1 MHQNG
6 LCPASLDIG
15 GYINSTAIGDP
26 AQTVRIV
33 FENLPF
39 LAIIGR
45 VCTHNCED
53 ICVMY
58 DTGGPLAIRHL
69 KRYAADKFDDYS
81 KIMNVRIVYNLFFVY
96 I

>member
-1 MHQNG
+1 
-6 LCPASLDIG
+6 
-15 GYINSTAIGDP
+15 
-26 AQTVRIV
+26 
-33 FENLPF
+33 
-39 LAIIGR
+39 
-45 VCTHNCED
+45 
-53 ICVMY
+53 MY